1 MGDFDQ
7 RFVARV
13 LAFVRGEADTPDIEG
28 SGLRITV
35 GLTSTVVHEPAGLP
49 VVTPSAADIARGL
62 LSHHERDTARDWAK
76 VMLTLNLIDLVAL
89 ERAGDAGER
98 LLDALWSAS
107 AEEPIAPAVLDG
119 ARELESPRCVEQ
131 ARDASSDV

>member
-1 MGDFDQ
+1 MIDDD
-7 RFVARV
+7 RFVAQV
-13 LAFVRGEADTPDIEG
+13 LAFVRGEADTPDVEG
-28 SGLRITV
+28 SGLQITV
-35 GLTSTVVHEPAGLP
+35 GAAGTVVDEPAGLP

-62 LSHHERDTARDWAK
+62 LRHHDRDTARDWAK
-76 VMLTLNLIDLVAL
+76 VMLGLTLIDFIEL

-119 ARELESPRCVEQ
+119 VRDLARRS
-131 ARDASSDV
+131 